1 MLSPTF
7 FDISDNVLGYVNEEI
22 PPDKM
27 VQNEYITRMTSDR
40 GSQCGAVLVA
50 VNEVG
55 SMISYISK
63 MTSNK
68 NHYSNTNL
76 IFQLFA
82 SSSKQERLRSNK
94 LGQY

>member
-1 MLSPTF
+1 MYLIKVQSQLELSFAKLSPPSF

-55 SMISYISK
+55 FMISYISK
-63 MTSNK
+63 MTGN
-68 NHYSNTNL
+68 NL
-76 IFQLFA
+76 
-82 SSSKQERLRSNK
+82 
-94 LGQY
+94 LGLGPRQTRGDHP